1 MSAEEKDTENNTVDI
16 EKTDFKIERCT
27 CFYDVI
33 FNFNWTE
40 YSNVIMY
47 CVRTLHRFGSK

>member
-1 MSAEEKDTENNTVDI
+1 MSAEDKDTDNNTVDT
-16 EKTDFKIERCT
+16 EKTDFKIEQCT

-47 CVRTLHRFGSK
+47 CELTLHRFGSK